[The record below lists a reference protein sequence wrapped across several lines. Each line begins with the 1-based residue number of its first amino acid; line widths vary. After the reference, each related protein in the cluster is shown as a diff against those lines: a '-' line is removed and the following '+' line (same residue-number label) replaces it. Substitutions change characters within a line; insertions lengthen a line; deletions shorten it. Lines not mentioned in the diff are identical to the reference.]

1 MADFTISVPDEVVG
15 VTPKTPV
22 NDEQVVKPQRVE
34 EAAPVVA
41 ADPTVENAVQEQQ
54 GERMTLEDDWRMGR
68 PFVMDEN
75 KKRYAIEN
83 ASPEAAT
90 SVAPVEPTYKT
101 IRVGHGSFNID
112 SRATSENI
120 AKARQH
126 YIETNANFY
135 KNMDRTTGASWSA
148 TKAVGDA
155 FKPEDK
161 LATLRKFYPDAL
173 PFGEDNFIF
182 TNQDTGKVTL
192 YNVPGFTLKDTARFA
207 REGSIAVGATLGG
220 IWGVSAGLL
229 SGPGAPVVVPTAA
242 TAGAIWGG
250 AQTASVYDF
259 LSQAFGE
266 TVRSESLM
274 ARTGENLMQGLYAGA
289 GESVGRVAIPA
300 AISSV
305 KKMFGGGTAKSQ
317 QIYETLISYN
327 IKPTAGAVTAGRGAG
342 RLESALDQAAASA
355 TIMRNQIDEVIDGA
369 QAASEKLALK
379 IGTPR
384 SQQGTGVRLQVAA
397 QSALEK
403 FTVQQSKLETELA
416 EKIGDDT
423 LFSIDSIRG
432 FHAELASSSV
442 SMPRF
447 SKKAFG
453 EMKLLL
459 DDLIFDASANNGRIP
474 YSEFRR
480 IRTFFGA
487 KMADMGEGAN
497 RSMYKRMYG
506 HMTDDL
512 RSGADSLGFG
522 QMFDDAVNFTKS
534 FKQEYDDFLN
544 KIIDYDAP
552 EMGYRFLMNSRK
564 DGGTYF
570 QKLQEQFT
578 EAEWKDVS
586 ATIIQKMGYKNFGNE
601 ADEAFSTATFLNNWK
616 SISEEAKE
624 TLFLGM
630 QNGPA
635 LQKSLNG
642 LIDVFS
648 ALNKNARLAG
658 HSNTGSVTH
667 TLNLMNALGG
677 NMGAVVLGVIGVGA
691 GVVPAAAAL
700 ATTFIGGVVTPN
712 VAARLITNPAVVKW
726 LATSAS
732 VKTGKQA
739 GEHMGRLIGIRQANP
754 EIASEIDE
762 YILAIK
768 NGITPINEP
777 GKIPSNTTMLE
788 PENQGA
794 AK

>member
-15 VTPKTPV
+15 VTPKTSV
-22 NDEQVVKPQRVE
+22 NDEQVVEKVVEPQQVE
-34 EAAPVVA
+34 EIVPVVA
-41 ADPTVENAVQEQQ
+41 ANSIVEDAPVPTEPTVS
-54 GERMTLEDDWRMGR
+54 T
-68 PFVMDEN
+68 
-75 KKRYAIEN
+75 
-83 ASPEAAT
+83 
-90 SVAPVEPTYKT
+90 EPTYKT
-101 IRVGHGSFNID
+101 IRVGHGSFDID

-135 KNMDRTTGASWSA
+135 ENMDRTTGASWSA
-148 TKAVGDA
+148 TKSVGDA
-155 FKPEDK
+155 LKPEDK
-161 LATLRKFYPDAL
+161 LATLRKFYPDAM

-192 YNVPGFTLKDTARFA
+192 YNVPGFTLKDVARFA

-220 IWGVSAGLL
+220 IGGVSAGLL
-229 SGPGAPVVVPTAA
+229 SGPGAPVVVPIAA
-242 TAGAIWGG
+242 TAGGVWGG

-305 KKMFGGGTAKSQ
+305 KKMLGGGTAKSQ
-317 QIYETLISYN
+317 QIYETLISNN
-327 IKPTAGAVTAGRGAG
+327 IKPTAGAVTEGKGVGRI
-342 RLESALDQAAASA
+342 ESALDQAAASA
-355 TIMRNQIDEVIDGA
+355 TRMRNQINEVIDGA

-384 SQQGTGVRLQVAA
+384 SQQGTGERLQVAA

-403 FTVQQSKLETELA
+403 FAVQQSKLETELA
-416 EKIGDDT
+416 EKIGDDA

-474 YSEFRR
+474 YSEFRK

-512 RSGADSLGFG
+512 RFGADTLGFG
-522 QMFDDAVNFTKS
+522 KMFDDAVNFTKS

-552 EMGYRFLMNSRK
+552 EMGYRYLINSRR

-570 QKLQEQFT
+570 KKLQKQFT

-601 ADEAFSTATFLNNWK
+601 ADEAFSVATFLTNWK
-616 SISEEAKE
+616 SIAKEAKE

-630 QNGPA
+630 QDGPA
-635 LQKSLNG
+635 LEKSLDG
-642 LIDVFS
+642 LVKGFGAIT
-648 ALNKNARLAG
+648 KNSRLAG
-658 HSNTGSVTH
+658 HSNTGAVTH

-677 NMGAVVLGVIGVGA
+677 NFTTLILAGTGMTA
-691 GVVPAAAAL
+691 GVLPAAGVLAA
-700 ATTFIGGVVTPN
+700 TFVGGVVTPN
-712 VAARLITNPAVVKW
+712 VSARLITSPIFVKW
-726 LATSAS
+726 LAEGAA

-739 GEHMGRLIGIRQANP
+739 GAHMGRLLGISQANP
-754 EIASEIDE
+754 EIATEIDE

-768 NGITPINEP
+768 DGITPINASD
-777 GKIPSNTTMLE
+777 KTMLE
-788 PENQGA
+788 PKNQGSA
-794 AK
+794 Q